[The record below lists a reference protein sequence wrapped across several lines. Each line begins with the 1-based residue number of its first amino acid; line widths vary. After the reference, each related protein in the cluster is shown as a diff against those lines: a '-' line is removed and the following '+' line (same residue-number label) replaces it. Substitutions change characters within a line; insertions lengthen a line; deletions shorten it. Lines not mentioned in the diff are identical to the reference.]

1 MAELLDDLTEKQL
14 IDARSRVTLVDDG
27 SRDKTWEVICA
38 LNAEDKRFEGV
49 KLAHNAGHMNA
60 LWAGMRMVCEF
71 CDALVTIDA
80 DLQDDVNAIY
90 GFLEKYR
97 EGCDVV
103 YGVRKDRSSDTAF
116 KRTTAQGFYK
126 LFLSRSVVDAAVAHG
141 AQPGHGVRKICAREH
156 KLALALRLAE
166 LFLFALLLLGNSV
179 FVNLL
184 RPFGHLAQQQH
195 ALAADHGITI
205 RDNAFGPLSILLD
218 ADGAAL

>member
-1 MAELLDDLTEKQL
+1 MKAPVLYIVIPCYNEEEALPITAKRMAELLDDLTEKQL

-38 LNAEDKRFEGV
+38 LNEKDKRFEGV

-60 LWAGMRMVCEF
+60 LWAGMRMVCDA

-103 YGVRKDRSSDTAF
+103 YGVRNDRSTDTAF
-116 KRTTAQGFYK
+116 KRSTAQGFYR
-126 LFLSRSVVDAAVAHG
+126 LM
-141 AQPGHGVRKICAREH
+141 H
-156 KLALALRLAE
+156 KLGVEMGYNAAKE
-166 LFLFALLLLGNSV
+166 LLKQLGLNDDA
-179 FVNLL
+179 NL
-184 RPFGHLAQQQH
+184 Q
-195 ALAADHGITI
+195 
-205 RDNAFGPLSILLD
+205 
-218 ADGAAL
+218 